1 MLLGNNYRKEKK
13 LYLNLL
19 YISVGDGDVPYHL
32 KLSSKREHVH
42 VLHIFL
48 VILFFLFFVEPEHY
62 FSDDEIRENPSEYVN
77 TVLYMLPRLPLI
89 NDGYA
94 VQSTSYALLAHIN
107 HFGATTSSDSTS
119 GLIKEQRDS
128 MMKWLQ
134 TMRNTFGAFAST
146 QVPTFLYKK
155 YVFNIKRSLFF
166 KLSNF
171 NIYTWY
177 SRNYTGR
184 TCDCIIILK
193 DSSNL

>member
-1 MLLGNNYRKEKK
+1 MLLGNNYRKERK

-19 YISVGDGDVPYHL
+19 YILVGDGDVPYHL
-32 KLSSKREHVH
+32 KLSSKREHV
-42 VLHIFL
+42 LHIFL
-48 VILFFLFFVEPEHY
+48 LILFFLFFVEPEHY

-155 YVFNIKRSLFF
+155 NMF
-166 KLSNF
+166 
-171 NIYTWY
+171 
-177 SRNYTGR
+177 
-184 TCDCIIILK
+184 LK
-193 DSSNL
+193 